1 MDARLPRMAGVG
13 AVTMPALCA
22 HHASVYRTRAAAI
35 RHLPHGHKALAREA
49 RLIAGQCRECI
60 EVAR

>member
-1 MDARLPRMAGVG
+1 M
-13 AVTMPALCA
+13 MPKMCR

-49 RLIAGQCRECI
+49 RTIATAFASWVPREGQ
-60 EVAR
+60 ARVIHLPEPRTT

>member
-1 MDARLPRMAGVG
+1 M
-13 AVTMPALCA
+13 MPEMCR

-35 RHLPHGHKALAREA
+35 RNLPHGHKALTREA
-49 RLIAGQCRECI
+49 RLIGKQCRECI

>member
-1 MDARLPRMAGVG
+1 
-13 AVTMPALCA
+13 MPEMCR

-35 RHLPHGHKALAREA
+35 RNLPHGHKALVREV

>member
-1 MDARLPRMAGVG
+1 M
-13 AVTMPALCA
+13 TMPALCH

-35 RHLPHGHKALAREA
+35 RHLPHGHKALAWEA

-60 EVAR
+60 EATQ

>member
-1 MDARLPRMAGVG
+1 M
-13 AVTMPALCA
+13 TMPPLCP

-49 RLIAGQCRECI
+49 RLVIKQCRECI
-60 EVAR
+60 EVAT

>member
-1 MDARLPRMAGVG
+1 M
-13 AVTMPALCA
+13 TMPALCH

-35 RHLPHGHKALAREA
+35 RNLPHGHKALAREA
-49 RLIAGQCRECI
+49 RLIAAQCRECI